1 MKWGGRSFWGGNG
14 LSSGRHLWA
23 KISPVLQAWATL
35 IWLAALVGAVQS
47 ESCLGKSLSRNDSFG
62 AHCSNERTVGSFIA
76 LHRPVLTIQGAVT
89 RRTCQVAIS
98 LIRFRLRG
106 AALRHRSV
114 TSRISTA
121 FVAKWPSHVRCDG
134 LGS

>member
-1 MKWGGRSFWGGNG
+1 MVGVFGEEMGCPVVATFGRKSR
-14 LSSGRHLWA
+14 LSYKHG
-23 KISPVLQAWATL
+23 PPL